1 MIPRSNF
8 TRRALIASLTVAPLA
23 GCARRDDGKTVRVLH
38 IETNKDVLRIWR
50 AAADR
55 FSAQTGAHVD
65 FRVMEPRAFQSR
77 RATLMQSDG
86 RPHLFYSWGGASVD
100 ALRAAGLLEDITARV
115 KPETL
120 AQLMPRAVATYRRE
134 GALYGLPY
142 LATQIGLIGN
152 RTVLDKAGVAVAD
165 LATWDGFLAALPRIA
180 SAGFA
185 PIAAGGM
192 DAWPL
197 TLMLTQLALNEGG
210 DAAMEAALRD
220 RDGGFASAPMLA
232 AARKFETLAR
242 GAPFQPGYL
251 SAKAQA
257 AMQFLVKDGAGLMMH
272 GTWFYRQAAA
282 LTGQPPATVAERF
295 PFIGFPTPHGGP
307 SAALQGQ
314 LNGWL
319 VTRDAPDIAVDFL
332 QALVGQET
340 QAALARAGH
349 IIPANLAARPAL
361 THPELIAAAGRLD
374 SAPSVQLAWDGLLG
388 SNGGSTA
395 NEATVRLASGQM
407 DAERAMTAIRRGW
420 RIELKADQL
429 DGRYA
434 GALAD
439 LVGKGQ
445 A

>member
-1 MIPRSNF
+1 MSAGPNF
-8 TRRALIASLTVAPLA
+8 SRRALVAGLAATPLA
-23 GCARRDDGKTVRVLH
+23 GCARRDDGRTVRVLH
-38 IETNKDVLRIWR
+38 IETNNEVLGIWR
-50 AAADR
+50 AAANR
-55 FSAQTGAHVD
+55 FSARTGATVE

-100 ALRAAGLLEDITARV
+100 ALRAAGLLEDISTRV
-115 KPETL
+115 KPELL

-152 RTVLDKAGVAVAD
+152 RTVLDKADVALAD
-165 LATWDGFLAALPRIA
+165 LRTWDGFLAALPRLA
-180 SAGFA
+180 RAGVA

-197 TLMLTQLALNEGG
+197 TLILTQLALNEGG
-210 DAAMEAALRD
+210 DRAMEAALRD
-220 RDGGFASAPMLA
+220 QGGGFIAAPMLA
-232 AARKFETLAR
+232 AAEKFETLSRA
-242 GAPFQPGYL
+242 APFQPGYL

-282 LTGQPPATVAERF
+282 LTGKAPAEVAERF
-295 PFIGFPTPHGGP
+295 PFIGFPTKTGG
-307 SAALQGQ
+307 ALEVLQGQ

-319 VTRDAPDIAVDFL
+319 VSQGAPDIAVEFL
-332 QALVGQET
+332 QDLVGPET
-340 QAALARAGH
+340 QGSLARGGH
-349 IIPANLAARPAL
+349 IIPANLAARAAL
-361 THPELIAAAGRLD
+361 THPELMAAARRLEG
-374 SAPSVQLAWDGLLG
+374 ARSVQLAWDGLLG
-388 SNGGSTA
+388 ANGGPTA
-395 NEATVRLASGQM
+395 NDAVVRLASGQM
-407 DAERAMTAIRRGW
+407 TASQAMGAIRRGW
-420 RIELKADQL
+420 RTELKADQL

-439 LVGKGQ
+439 LVGRGQ

>member
-1 MIPRSNF
+1 MSGHPDF
-8 TRRALIASLTVAPLA
+8 TRRALVAGLAAAPLA
-23 GCARRDDGKTVRVLH
+23 GCARRDDGRTVRVLH
-38 IETNKDVLRIWR
+38 IETNSDVLRIWH

-55 FSAQTGAHVD
+55 FTARTGAKVD

-115 KPETL
+115 RPETL

-152 RTVLDKAGVAVAD
+152 RAVLDKAGVAVAD
-165 LATWDGFLAALPRIA
+165 LATWHGFLAALPRIA
-180 SAGFA
+180 RAGFS

-197 TLMLTQLALNEGG
+197 TLILTQLALNEGG
-210 DAAMEAALRD
+210 DAAMEVALRD
-220 RDGGFASAPMLA
+220 RDGGFTSAPMLA
-232 AARKFETLAR
+232 AASKFETLAR

-282 LTGQPPATVAERF
+282 LTGRAPAEVAERF
-295 PFIGFPTPHGGP
+295 PFIGFPTASGAP
-307 SAALQGQ
+307 SDVLQGQ

-319 VTRDAPDIAVDFL
+319 VSKGAPDIAVDFL
-332 QALVGQET
+332 QDLVGQET
-340 QAALARAGH
+340 QSALARAGH
-349 IIPANLAARPAL
+349 IIPANLAARAAL
-361 THPELIAAAGRLD
+361 THPELIAAAGRLEN
-374 SAPSVQLAWDGLLG
+374 ARSVQLAWDGLLG
-388 SNGGSTA
+388 ANGGPTA
-395 NEATVRLASGQM
+395 NDAVVRLASGQM
-407 DAERAMTAIRRGW
+407 DAAQAMAAIRRGW
-420 RIELKADQL
+420 RIELKADRL